1 MSTGMIIAA
10 APQPALTD
18 ALRAAGCTDVDTFP
32 IEEAASLLRHER
44 TVALVVVE
52 IVDAAELDALSSIV
66 DRLRGAA
73 LVVLAPEHL
82 LEAAFEA
89 GAADCVATPPRP
101 GELLARLRAALR
113 GGHMHHT
120 TRRERRLTDELRD
133 LQRQKQELERIACVD
148 SLTGIANRRHA
159 LRLLEAE
166 WKRSARDG
174 TALSL
179 VMVDLDCFHA
189 FNEHYGHIG
198 GDRCLR
204 SVTDTM
210 VRCLR
215 RPSDYLGRYGGEEFI
230 AVLANTDGEGAR
242 IVAERMRGAVES
254 LGIPH
259 AASACSDVVTM
270 SVGHATFRATL
281 ADSMDVLI
289 SAADRALLTAKSTG
303 RNRVSGEAPTP
314 PRRPRAASTPWRRF
328 PPVVADP
335 WFADRIPPFLAATRD
350 DIPRLREAVDAAAF
364 DRVRGLARRLRISA
378 SEHSIELMSE
388 LAGMLERAARS
399 ADAESTRRIIDEL
412 DAYVAHV
419 QVTYRRPLERELD
432 QAG

>member
-1 MSTGMIIAA
+1 MIIAA
-10 APQPALTD
+10 APQPAL
-18 ALRAAGCTDVDTFP
+18 AEVLRAAGCTDIDTFP
-32 IEEAASLLRHER
+32 LDEAMGLLTHERAVELVVIEIADASQLGALAVLTDKLRGASL
-44 TVALVVVE
+44 VALV
-52 IVDAAELDALSSIV
+52 
-66 DRLRGAA
+66 
-73 LVVLAPEHL
+73 PEHL
-82 LEAAFEA
+82 LDAAFEA
-89 GAADCVATPPRP
+89 GVADCVTTPARP

-113 GGHMHHT
+113 TAQPQHR

-174 TALSL
+174 TPLSL

-189 FNEHYGHIG
+189 FNERYGHIG

-210 VRCLR
+210 VSCLR

-230 AVLANTDGEGAR
+230 AVLANTDAEGAR
-242 IVAERMRGAVES
+242 IVAERMRGAVEA

-259 AASACSDVVTM
+259 EASQCASVVTM
-270 SVGHATFRATL
+270 SVGHATGRATL
-281 ADSMDVLI
+281 AESMDVLI
-289 SAADRALLTAKSTG
+289 SAADRALLAAKSSG
-303 RNRVSGEAPTP
+303 RNRVSGDAPVPPARTRTP
-314 PRRPRAASTPWRRF
+314 STPWRRF
-328 PPVVADP
+328 PPVVVDP

-350 DIPRLREAVDAAAF
+350 ELPRVREAVDAGAF

-378 SEHSIELMSE
+378 SEHSIELMAE
-388 LAGMLERAARS
+388 LAAMLEHAAGS
-399 ADAESTRRIIDEL
+399 CDAESTRRVVDEL

>member
-1 MSTGMIIAA
+1 MIIAT
-10 APQPALTD
+10 APQPALVE
-18 ALRAAGCTDVDTFP
+18 ALRAAGCSEIDTFP
-32 IEEAASLLRHER
+32 IDEALTVLSHER
-44 TVALVVVE
+44 TVELVVIE
-52 IVDAAELDALSSIV
+52 IADASQLDALATLI

-73 LVVLAPEHL
+73 LVALAPEHL
-82 LEAAFEA
+82 FEAAFEA
-89 GAADCVATPPRP
+89 GAADCVALPPRHS
-101 GELLARLRAALR
+101 ELVARLRAALR
-113 GGHMHHT
+113 ASHPQHR

-174 TALSL
+174 TPLSL

-189 FNEHYGHIG
+189 FNERYGHIG
-198 GDRCLR
+198 GDGCLR
-204 SVTDTM
+204 SVCDTM
-210 VRCLR
+210 VSCLR

-230 AVLANTDGEGAR
+230 AVLANTDAEGAR
-242 IVAERMRGAVES
+242 IVAERMRGAVEA
-254 LGIPH
+254 LAIPH
-259 AASACSDVVTM
+259 EASACSDVVTM

-281 ADSMDVLI
+281 GESMDVII
-289 SAADRALLTAKSTG
+289 SAADRALLAAKSTG
-303 RNRVSGEAPTP
+303 RNRVSGDAPTP

-350 DIPRLREAVDAAAF
+350 DIPRLREAVEAGAF
-364 DRVRGLARRLRISA
+364 DRLRGLARRLRLAA
-378 SEHSIELMSE
+378 SEHSIELMAE
-388 LAGMLERAARS
+388 LCGMLERAARS
-399 ADAESTRRIIDEL
+399 SDLESVRRVVDEL

>member
-1 MSTGMIIAA
+1 MIIAA
-10 APQPALTD
+10 APQPALVE
-18 ALRAAGCTDVDTFP
+18 ALHAAGCTEIDTLP
-32 IEEAASLLRHER
+32 IDDATTLLTHER
-44 TVALVVVE
+44 TVELVVVE
-52 IVDAAELDALSSIV
+52 IVDAGQIEALAPVI

-82 LEAAFEA
+82 FEAAFEA
-89 GAADCVATPPRP
+89 GAADCVATPPRT
-101 GELLARLRAALR
+101 GELVARLRAVLHSADS
-113 GGHMHHT
+113 HHRS
-120 TRRERRLTDELRD
+120 RRERRLTDELRE
-133 LQRQKQELERIACVD
+133 LQREKQDLERIACVD

-159 LRLLEAE
+159 LGLLEAE

-174 TALSL
+174 TPLSL

-189 FNEHYGHIG
+189 FNERYGHIG

-204 SVTDTM
+204 HVTDTM

-230 AVLANTDGEGAR
+230 AVLANTDPEGAR
-242 IVAERMRGAVES
+242 LVAERMRAAVEA

-259 AASACSDVVTM
+259 EASSCSDVVTI
-270 SVGHATFRATL
+270 SVGHATGRATL
-281 ADSMDVLI
+281 TESMDVLI
-289 SAADRALLTAKSTG
+289 SAADGALLAAKSTG
-303 RNRVSGEAPTP
+303 RNRVAGEAPTP
-314 PRRPRAASTPWRRF
+314 HHRPRAASTPWRRF
-328 PPVVADP
+328 PPVIADP

-350 DIPRLREAVDAAAF
+350 ELPQLREALDAAAF
-364 DRVRGLARRLRISA
+364 DRIRGLARRLRVA
-378 SEHSIELMSE
+378 ATEHSIETMAE

-399 ADAESTRRIIDEL
+399 CDAESTRRILDEL
-412 DAYVAHV
+412 DSYVAHV